1 MWKNAAFGKWNF
13 SMERS
18 IHECIPDT
26 YNARETMGLEVDGSC
41 HCGGGVFGC
50 CGFRRMGPVYIF
62 KLTVGTPTGTLRLQI
77 AGVSTFGTTWICGTL
92 NEVNDVCL
100 CNMSQI

>member
-1 MWKNAAFGKWNF
+1 
-13 SMERS
+13 
-18 IHECIPDT
+18 
-26 YNARETMGLEVDGSC
+26 
-41 HCGGGVFGC
+41 
-50 CGFRRMGPVYIF
+50 
-62 KLTVGTPTGTLRLQI
+62 LRLQI